1 MSEVKNLDAIINKI
15 GFEIAQI
22 IDETMINK
30 ILGVLANDGV
40 YAMWVYC
47 LDKLDWKY
55 TEEEEFKKNQLYKF
69 IEQLN
74 KLPVQI
80 EINSI
85 ELKVIHSEFNKI
97 FDLIKEI
104 NKLSKEIKNIKDK
117 DEKKKKMEEK
127 QQKEK
132 ERNKILNKFFW
143 KLSNDIHQLLF
154 FKDIV
159 EKALIY
165 ARYHA
170 KTMD

>member
-1 MSEVKNLDAIINKI
+1 MKNLDAIINEM

-30 ILGVLANDGV
+30 ILGVLANDGI
-40 YAMWVYC
+40 YAMWVFC

-55 TEEEEFKKNQLYKF
+55 TEKEEEFKKNQLYKF
-69 IEQLN
+69 MEQLN

-80 EINSI
+80 NNI

-97 FDLIKEI
+97 FDLTKEI
-104 NKLSKEIKNIKDK
+104 NKLSNEIKNTKNK
-117 DEKKKKMEEK
+117 DEKKNKMEEK
-127 QQKEK
+127 EEKEK
-132 ERNKILNKFFW
+132 GRNKNFYKFFQT
-143 KLSNDIHQLLF
+143 LSTDIHELLF
-154 FKDIV
+154 FKDMV

-170 KTMD
+170 KAMGD